1 MIIFTNINII
11 NGNLMDGKDSQM
23 PEITFK
29 GVIDFIQKYFEIAEK
44 YKNRHY
50 KRIQKRQEI
59 GPLKYN
65 KNKKI
70 V

>member
-1 MIIFTNINII
+1 
-11 NGNLMDGKDSQM
+11 MDGKDSQM